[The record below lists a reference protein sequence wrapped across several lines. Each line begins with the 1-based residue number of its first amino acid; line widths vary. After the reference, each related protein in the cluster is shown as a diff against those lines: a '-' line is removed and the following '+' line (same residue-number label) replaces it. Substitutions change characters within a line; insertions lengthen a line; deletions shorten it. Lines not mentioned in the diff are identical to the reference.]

1 MKKIIEINGK
11 QYRRISEGKVN
22 AKFIKYRVFDKLFDT
37 IIKIEPDDFNLRKFK
52 SLERPLTQFIHRE
65 IKRDK
70 KITSGDLR
78 QALGNSDFYTEI
90 FGRRGIIDDWYKKSE
105 KDFPEFMKKYT
116 TYSDNPKKGWRNY
129 NAGALTYGISK
140 PLYKVLDSFFAE
152 VDNLVPESVH
162 DRRISE
168 MTSRTKRD
176 MENSF
181 ETSEDLDDFITKHQD
196 SIPKSQ
202 WRKIDNYLDD
212 IRDEEEGM
220 KPSGWADPA
229 KKGLKKI
236 LTRYIKESAKP
247 KYEFSEFYQRF
258 KR

>member
-11 QYRRISEGKVN
+11 QYRRISEGKVD
-22 AKFIKYRVFDKLFDT
+22 AKFIKYRIFDKLFDA
-37 IIKIEPDDFNLRKFK
+37 IIEIEPDDFNLRKFK

-152 VDNLVPESVH
+152 VDNLVPEDVH
-162 DRRISE
+162 A
-168 MTSRTKRD
+168 
-176 MENSF
+176 F
-181 ETSEDLDDFITKHQD
+181 
-196 SIPKSQ
+196 
-202 WRKIDNYLDD
+202 
-212 IRDEEEGM
+212 
-220 KPSGWADPA
+220 A
-229 KKGLKKI
+229 KF
-236 LTRYIKESAKP
+236 
-247 KYEFSEFYQRF
+247 YERF